1 MIRTAEYNEIFDIA
15 KSKLS
20 AKYTGTN
27 IPTSTAFEEDGF
39 NVLEDSVAEWNN
51 TRPEEN
57 RLEIEVVHVGGSRF
71 PDGYLHNK
79 TDGEKVGI
87 EVKFHKSGETWD
99 TLGNSAV
106 ATKQIPDLDS
116 IMILFGNFGYTPP
129 QFLITGYASRI
140 CDISRT
146 HYPRYEIDMS
156 QEQDFCSRELG
167 ISFDRLRNLPRNQR
181 EIIIN
186 SYMAQK
192 EYTELTDREDRS
204 EIQSQAFIL
213 FPEIFSNNHRRKYK
227 RLGIWLYAS
236 GIFCPNVRDFFT
248 GSGKRV
254 VDSIGN
260 DPIPKVFYWLKECGQ
275 NLKLQIGAIDSNL
288 LKRSWSHN
296 SDNSPEIP
304 DSPEDRLRM
313 WVSLACSEAGGAEI
327 AIDGSPYNFKDTIE
341 RVLGIQQ

>member
-1 MIRTAEYNEIFDIA
+1 MIRTAEYREIFDKA
-15 KSKLS
+15 ESKLS
-20 AKYTGTN
+20 TKYTGTN
-27 IPTSTAFEEDGF
+27 IPTSSAFEEDAF
-39 NVLEDSVAEWNN
+39 NVLDAAVAEWNS
-51 TRPEEN
+51 TRTEEH
-57 RLEIEVVHVGGSRF
+57 RLEIEVVHIGGSRF

-106 ATKQIPDLDS
+106 ATKQIPNLDS

-129 QFLITGYASRI
+129 QFLITSYASRI

-146 HYPRYEIDMS
+146 HYPRYDIDMS
-156 QEQDFCSRELG
+156 REQDFCSRELG
-167 ISFDRLRNLPRNQR
+167 ISFDELRNLPRTQR

-213 FPEIFSNNHRRKYK
+213 FPEIFSSNNRRKYK
-227 RLGIWLYAS
+227 RLGVWLYAS

-254 VDSIGN
+254 VNCIGIN
-260 DPIPKVFYWLKECGQ
+260 LIPKVFYWLKECSP
-275 NLKLQIGAIDSNL
+275 NLKQQIGAIDSNL

-296 SDNSPEIP
+296 SDSLPVIP
-304 DSPEDRLRM
+304 DSAEDRLRI
-313 WVSLACSEAGGAEI
+313 WVGLACSEAGGAETT
-327 AIDGSPYNFKDTIE
+327 IDGSPYSFKDTIE
-341 RVLGIQQ
+341 RILGIQQ

>member
-15 KSKLS
+15 KAKLS
-20 AKYTGTN
+20 AKYTGAN
-27 IPTSTAFEEDGF
+27 IPTSSAFEEDAF
-39 NVLEDSVAEWNN
+39 SVLDAAVAEWNSAR
-51 TRPEEN
+51 TEDN

-79 TDGEKVGI
+79 TDGEKVGV

-129 QFLITGYASRI
+129 QFLITSYASRI

-146 HYPRYEIDMS
+146 HYPRYDIDMS
-156 QEQDFCSRELG
+156 LEQDFCSKELG
-167 ISFDRLRNLPRNQR
+167 ISFDELRNLPRTQR

-213 FPEIFSNNHRRKYK
+213 FPEIFSTNNRRKYK
-227 RLGIWLYAS
+227 RLGVWLYAS

-254 VDSIGN
+254 VNGISN
-260 DPIPKVFYWLKECGQ
+260 DPIPKVYYWLNECKE
-275 NLKLQIGAIDSNL
+275 NVKSQIGSIDSNL

-296 SDNSPEIP
+296 SDTVPEIP
-304 DSPEDRLRM
+304 NSADDRLRV
-313 WVSLACSEAGGAEI
+313 WIELACSEAGGAET

-341 RVLGIQQ
+341 RILCIQQ